1 MSGRASARAAL
12 RAARR
17 VLRRRAGLPSRS
29 DLAYGIYMTVMVV
42 VVAVAPVVRAV
53 ILALAE
59 GLPTALDPA
68 TIAVTGAVV
77 SGLLAVAVLA
87 GAQTGPAHA
96 GLPEIDLLHG
106 TSLPRGLLLARPV
119 RRFFIACAAAG
130 VLLAGAIVAAQAV
143 RGDLTSAAPALL
155 LLCGGAGAGL
165 LVAAA
170 MLIGQLGRG
179 PRWLLAGWFGA
190 LCVGF
195 GAVQASHQPMPPA
208 AAATILLTL
217 IVALIVAG
225 IAGALI
231 APLIASRLRRDTLR
245 EQSVRLGAVSALA
258 LSGDLRMATAKL
270 GAPVR
275 TGRGWRWRMP
285 RRIGAAIVVRDLVGL
300 MRTPARSLAALAG
313 AALVGAVLRIG
324 AETGGA
330 LEPGVAALV
339 GAVAVPVAYAAV
351 GPWCRGLRAAAETVG
366 GVALTPLTPA
376 ALLLR
381 HLVVPAGL
389 AVLTMGGTAGL
400 PGIAVAVIAVLLRL
414 AGALKGPLPQALL
427 APVPTPAGD
436 LSGFNV
442 MLWSLDGVLVAMLV
456 GGVLAAI
463 AAASAI
469 AGLVSAAVV
478 IALLTAW
485 AGFRLRS
492 AQGTR

>member
-1 MSGRASARAAL
+1 
-12 RAARR
+12 
-17 VLRRRAGLPSRS
+17 
-29 DLAYGIYMTVMVV
+29 
-42 VVAVAPVVRAV
+42 
-53 ILALAE
+53 
-59 GLPTALDPA
+59 
-68 TIAVTGAVV
+68 
-77 SGLLAVAVLA
+77 
-87 GAQTGPAHA
+87 
-96 GLPEIDLLHG
+96 
-106 TSLPRGLLLARPV
+106 
-119 RRFFIACAAAG
+119 
-130 VLLAGAIVAAQAV
+130 
-143 RGDLTSAAPALL
+143 
-155 LLCGGAGAGL
+155 
-165 LVAAA
+165 
-170 MLIGQLGRG
+170 
-179 PRWLLAGWFGA
+179 
-190 LCVGF
+190 
-195 GAVQASHQPMPPA
+195 
-208 AAATILLTL
+208 
-217 IVALIVAG
+217 
-225 IAGALI
+225 
-231 APLIASRLRRDTLR
+231 
-245 EQSVRLGAVSALA
+245 
-258 LSGDLRMATAKL
+258 
-270 GAPVR
+270 
-275 TGRGWRWRMP
+275 MP

-478 IALLTAW
+478 IALLAAW

-492 AQGTR
+492 AEGIR

>member
-1 MSGRASARAAL
+1 MSERASARAAL

-17 VLRRRAGLPSRS
+17 VLRGRAGLPSRG

-42 VVAVAPVVRAV
+42 IVAVAPVVRAM

-68 TIAVTGAVV
+68 TIAVTGAVI
-77 SGLLAVAVLA
+77 SGLLVIAVLA

-130 VLLAGAIVAAQAV
+130 LLLAGAIVAAQAV
-143 RGDLTSAAPALL
+143 RGDFTPAAPALL

-195 GAVQASHQPMPPA
+195 GVVQASHQPMPPA
-208 AAATILLTL
+208 AAATILL
-217 IVALIVAG
+217 VLIVAG

-285 RRIGAAIVVRDLVGL
+285 RRIGAAIIVRDLVGL
-300 MRTPARSLAALAG
+300 ARTPARSLAALAG
-313 AALVGAVLRIG
+313 AALVGAVLHIG
-324 AETGGA
+324 AEPGGA

-389 AVLTMGGTAGL
+389 AVLTMGGSAGL

-478 IALLTAW
+478 IALLAAW
-485 AGFRLRS
+485 SGFRLRS
-492 AQGTR
+492 AEGIR